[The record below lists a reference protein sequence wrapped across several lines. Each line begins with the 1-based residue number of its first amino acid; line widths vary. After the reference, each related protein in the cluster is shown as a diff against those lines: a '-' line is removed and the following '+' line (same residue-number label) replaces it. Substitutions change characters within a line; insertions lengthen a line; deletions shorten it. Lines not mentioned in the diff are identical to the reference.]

1 MAATLAPARQ
11 TRAPQLSIQTLEPD
25 DIPMLRLP
33 GLRGA
38 QALRREIEC
47 YPGRSVWA
55 PATLE
60 FAVVSPWRNR
70 PEIACVSELVAV
82 RHTESLLREA
92 FDRCAAHGDDLLL
105 AIELESQRS
114 PTVHERAG
122 MQLLEE
128 VITYE
133 MPAPRE
139 PWRPRPS
146 VRYVGVQAND
156 KRGIDEMFGID
167 RAAFPWLWRNSRSE
181 FDVYLRTPG
190 VEVALIEVGGEPV
203 AYVGATLFTGWGHLD
218 RIAVAPERQGHG
230 IGLEALG
237 LAVDAMRRRGARR
250 IGLSTQRTNWRSQT
264 LYERFG
270 FRRTHD
276 HDYRLFGRWTNP
288 ERGARGGT
296 A

>member
-38 QALRREIEC
+38 QALRREIER

-114 PTVHERAG
+114 PTVYERAG

-133 MPAPRE
+133 IPAPRE

-146 VRYVGVQAND
+146 VRYVGVQ
-156 KRGIDEMFGID
+156 
-167 RAAFPWLWRNSRSE
+167 
-181 FDVYLRTPG
+181 
-190 VEVALIEVGGEPV
+190 
-203 AYVGATLFTGWGHLD
+203 
-218 RIAVAPERQGHG
+218 
-230 IGLEALG
+230 
-237 LAVDAMRRRGARR
+237 
-250 IGLSTQRTNWRSQT
+250 
-264 LYERFG
+264 
-270 FRRTHD
+270 THD
-276 HDYRLFGRWTNP
+276 KPAID
-288 ERGARGGT
+288 
-296 A
+296 